1 MAQKGALLMLLL
13 FGATKAIYPDDH
25 WTYAKELT
33 VGTFKQHV
41 QDEIDADR
49 TLFVRWIASPG

>member
-1 MAQKGALLMLLL
+1 MAKRGALVMLLL
-13 FGATKAIYPDDH
+13 FGATTAIYPDDH
-25 WTYAKELT
+25 WEYAKELT
-33 VGTFKQHV
+33 VDNFKQHV